1 MPPNVSAFRARTVEK
16 NNNAPHVHFARRTPV
31 RLIALLVPSTAQLLS
46 YCQSSERYFRDEG
59 MATTKGCPINPAGI
73 CHLGLRAADNCK
85 TTKSCVVRCSVIA
98 SSIPVTHKLHRA
110 LSRDTNRS
118 SSRRSRR
125 HHYRGRA
132 QQRAPFQLPVLRTT
146 PEWLH
151 AKERDHDLRGG
162 TEVMTDHH

>member
-1 MPPNVSAFRARTVEK
+1 MSPPSVLEQS
-16 NNNAPHVHFARRTPV
+16 RRTTMRPMFTSHEEHRCV
-31 RLIALLVPSTAQLLS
+31 SFRCLFPALLN
-46 YCQSSERYFRDEG
+46 YCQSSKSYFRDEG

-162 TEVMTDHH
+162 TEVMTDRH